1 MTRQFSIANIRQSA
15 DGQTV
20 TADVVSAGGQEL
32 YDAADVR
39 VISDDSAPMLRV
51 RFPAHK
57 LVAGSV
63 LDLDR

>member
-1 MTRQFSIANIRQSA
+1 MARQFNLANVRQSA
-15 DGQTV
+15 DGKSV
-20 TADVVSAGGQEL
+20 TADVVSAGGQEI

-39 VISDDSAPMLRV
+39 VVSNDTAPMLRV

-57 LVAGSV
+57 LASGSV

>member
-1 MTRQFSIANIRQSA
+1 MARQFDLANVRTLA
-15 DGQTV
+15 DGKTV
-20 TADVVSAGGQEL
+20 VADVVSAGGQEI

-51 RFPAHK
+51 RFAARK
-57 LVAGSV
+57 LASGSV